1 MSRVFTAF
9 CLAGFAC
16 FLFVSSCVTPYG
28 MQTAKTLEKGELE
41 VVWDASAGGMF
52 GAEQNSAEALAVMVN
67 PGLGFGFRFGSER
80 ENWDWGLHFDP
91 IAALGGDVK
100 YQFAG
105 DRESAFA
112 AATGLNL
119 GISPSFSVF
128 GSSWRSGGPTFATL
142 GIPFYATFDAEDR
155 FTLTFG
161 GNYLLHASKSSIG
174 HSLAGSLNI
183 SVRVNNEGT
192 FKRYIML
199 EVFYGQSLGSSN
211 LGYDRTFLAGGIIGY
226 RYYFDNGRPAKK
238 PKRSG
243 KKKEHRVLYEW

>member
-1 MSRVFTAF
+1 MNKLFTAF
-9 CLAGFAC
+9 HLAGLAC
-16 FLFVSSCVTPYG
+16 LFFVSSCTAPYG

-41 VVWDASAGGMF
+41 VVWDASAGGMY
-52 GAEQNSAEALAVMVN
+52 GAVQNGVDVLGVMVN

-105 DRESAFA
+105 DRESVFA
-112 AATGLNL
+112 AATGLSL
-119 GISPSFSVF
+119 GISPNFGGLASSF
-128 GSSWRSGGPTFATL
+128 RSGVPSFATL
-142 GIPFYATFDAEDR
+142 GIPLYTTFDAEDR

-199 EVFYGQSLGSSN
+199 EVFYGRSLGSSN

-226 RYYFDNGRPAKK
+226 RYYFDKGRPTKK
-238 PKRSG
+238 QKRSG
-243 KKKEHRVLYEW
+243 KKKEHRVFYEW